1 MLTTIRARIE
11 KYALDRNN
19 QVLWANVLWV
29 LLTAA
34 AVTIFVLGTLGLYN
48 GLREPCVMLV
58 GQARESCLTRHES
71 LAELGIPPN
80 LYALF
85 LTVGAIVKV
94 LPWIV
99 VGVLVFWRK
108 SGELPGIFFSLALI
122 LVGATVID
130 EGLAAWALFYHPWL
144 MPIVRIAQFAGVAS
158 LAVFYV
164 FPDGAFVPEW
174 TRWLALAWV
183 LRTFGAV
190 FFRGT
195 LLDTGALPTPLNS
208 ITALFIASFLFSLG
222 YRYSRAANAAQRQQI
237 KWVAAGAL
245 VYGVV
250 YLLRLV
256 PALNTGATVTP
267 LQLGYAFLLPASSLI
282 LAVCVGIS
290 ILRPR
295 LFGREAQAKPQTT
308 VARPQTAD
316 NRPGTTEA
324 RPKTTDDRP
333 ETADVSPQTA
343 ADRPERAEEVPLTG
357 ANKPSTGEDRP
368 KMIEGKSKRVKKRK
382 KKK

>member
-1 MLTTIRARIE
+1 MHTRIRTEIE
-11 KYALDRNN
+11 KYTSDRNN
-19 QVLWANVLWV
+19 QVLWASILWIV
-29 LLTAA
+29 LTAA
-34 AVTIFVLGTLGLYN
+34 AVTIFVLGTLGLYS

-58 GQARESCLTRHES
+58 GQARELCLERQES
-71 LAELGIPPN
+71 LRDLGIPPN

-99 VGVLVFWRK
+99 VGILVFWRK

-144 MPIVRIAQFAGVAS
+144 APIVRTVQFAGLAS
-158 LAVFYV
+158 LAVLYV
-164 FPDGAFVPEW
+164 FPDGVFVPAW

-222 YRYSRAANAAQRQQI
+222 YRYSRAADATQRQQI

-245 VYGVV
+245 IYGVV

-256 PALNTGATVTP
+256 PALNTGPTVTS
-267 LQLGYAFLLPASSLI
+267 LQLGYAVLVSLSSLL
-282 LAVCVGIS
+282 LAVCLGIS
-290 ILRPR
+290 LLRPQIAEHR
-295 LFGREAQAKPQTT
+295 PQTT
-308 VARPQTAD
+308 DNRAQTKDEGRTTTDNRPQTTK
-316 NRPGTTEA
+316 G
-324 RPKTTDDRP
+324 
-333 ETADVSPQTA
+333 
-343 ADRPERAEEVPLTG
+343 
-357 ANKPSTGEDRP
+357 
-368 KMIEGKSKRVKKRK
+368 KRK
-382 KKK
+382 KK

>member
-245 VYGVV
+245 IYGVV
-250 YLLRLV
+250 YLLRLI
-256 PALNTGATVTP
+256 PALNTGPTVTS
-267 LQLGYAFLLPASSLI
+267 LQLGYAVLVSLSSLL
-282 LAVCVGIS
+282 LAVCLGIAV
-290 ILRPR
+290 LRPQ
-295 LFGREAQAKPQTT
+295 LFGQEEQAKPQTT
-308 VARPQTAD
+308 VDTPQTAD
-316 NRPGTTEA
+316 G
-324 RPKTTDDRP
+324 RP
-333 ETADVSPQTA
+333 ETSQEAIHSEMQDQGHLANERHETGDTA
-343 ADRPERAEEVPLTG
+343 P
-357 ANKPSTGEDRP
+357 NKGSAQKP
-368 KMIEGKSKRVKKRK
+368 KGKSRK
-382 KKK
+382 KKDRKRQKR

>member
-1 MLTTIRARIE
+1 MHTRIRTDIE

-85 LTVGAIVKV
+85 LTAGAIVKV

-99 VGVLVFWRK
+99 VGILVFWRK

-144 MPIVRIAQFAGVAS
+144 APIVRIVQFAGLAS
-158 LAVFYV
+158 LAVIYV
-164 FPDGAFVPEW
+164 FPDGVFVPAW

-208 ITALFIASFLFSLG
+208 ITALFIASFLFSPG
-222 YRYSRAANAAQRQQI
+222 YRYYRVADAAQRQQI

-245 VYGVV
+245 IYGVV
-250 YLLRLV
+250 YLLRLL
-256 PALNTGATVTP
+256 PTLNTGATVTP
-267 LQLGYAFLLPASSLI
+267 LQLGYAFLLPLSSLI

-290 ILRPR
+290 MLRPR

-308 VARPQTAD
+308 LDTLQTAD
-316 NRPGTTEA
+316 DRLETSQEA
-324 RPKTTDDRP
+324 IHPEMQGQGHLANERHETGDTAPNKGSGQKPK
-333 ETADVSPQTA
+333 
-343 ADRPERAEEVPLTG
+343 
-357 ANKPSTGEDRP
+357 
-368 KMIEGKSKRVKKRK
+368 GKGRK
-382 KKK
+382 KKDRKRQKR